1 MSYRTNISAVVAMWL
16 FAAGITSC
24 AHRGD
29 DVRESFIATVSA
41 LPYGSIYEEST
52 EQFADRIKAGH
63 YWTEQTAEGEVA
75 YLLIGGDGCISVR
88 LFILS
93 PAGELYVLKN
103 EWEDDP
109 VTDSLMRYYHPQTG
123 AFDSYR
129 DDIPKSILNVDG
141 EGLPAGV
148 WQKLKPY
155 LRGAEVAPN

>member
-41 LPYGSIYEEST
+41 LPYGSIYEEYT
-52 EQFADRIKAGH
+52 EQFVDRVKSGH

-75 YLLIGGDGCISVR
+75 YLLIGGDGCVSVR

-93 PAGELYVLKN
+93 PAGELYVLMN

-109 VTDSLMRYYHPQTG
+109 VTDSLRRFHLKTG
-123 AFDSYR
+123 ERDFYR
-129 DDIPKSILNVDG
+129 DDIPKSILNADG
-141 EGLPAGV
+141 EGLPTKV
-148 WQKLKPY
+148 WQKLQPY
-155 LRGAEVAPN
+155 LHGAEVAPN